1 MAENIYN
8 DEEPESSP
16 ADIGMK
22 IKRHL
27 ALIFFTFF
35 NHIIASYP
43 PKFPFRSGSF
53 QDLKRIPLKQYQVPE
68 L

>member
-22 IKRHL
+22 IKRQKAFL
-27 ALIFFTFF
+27 YRFLTSDR
-35 NHIIASYP
+35 IIAFHP
-43 PKFPFRSGSF
+43 PKFPFRSGPF
-53 QDLKRIPLKQYQVPE
+53 QD
-68 L
+68 